1 MARLPPDDARLFLY
15 EAVKDKNSQISV
27 QFGKSIVNTRFNE
40 ISNSSVV
47 NVGAVVDALPKP
59 PAKKGKK
66 KKEDEKPGEE
76 SPSPDAKKAKK
87 KVKKS
92 DVPDL
97 APPRIAVADL
107 SCEDQLSQT
116 VSWRNISIIKNKL
129 SAGIPSNTNFKLKT
143 QTYDQLNPL

>member
-66 KKEDEKPGEE
+66 KRKMKNL
-76 SPSPDAKKAKK
+76 
-87 KVKKS
+87 VKS
-92 DVPDL
+92 HHLQVL
-97 APPRIAVADL
+97 R
-107 SCEDQLSQT
+107 
-116 VSWRNISIIKNKL
+116 KL
-129 SAGIPSNTNFKLKT
+129 RKKLKNLMYLT
-143 QTYDQLNPL
+143 